1 MVSMETAV
9 APAAS
14 EQAARERAERRL
26 AIALRVL
33 AGLLFAGAVVYVL
46 GPLVGP
52 AQDFFREPPF
62 VSNSAVKVAV
72 IALTC
77 LYAAGDVRRR
87 GALVLIVIAAHLVS
101 IAAMASM
108 LLFADTARAVDLGF
122 AEPSLATVLW
132 AAMALDG
139 AIAIVLGALALPAR
153 LSSDVCER
161 C

>member
-14 EQAARERAERRL
+14 EQVTRERAERRL

-33 AGLLFAGAVVYVL
+33 AGLLLVAAVVYVL

-62 VSNSAVKVAV
+62 VSNSAVKVTI

-101 IAAMASM
+101 ITAMGSM
-108 LLFADTARAVDLGF
+108 LLFADTGRHVTLGF
-122 AEPSLATVLW
+122 AEPALSTVLW
-132 AAMALDG
+132 GAMALD
-139 AIAIVLGALALPAR
+139 A
-153 LSSDVCER
+153 
-161 C
+161 